1 MAEDDIDWYFG
12 SLASIPKNG
21 SIALTISDESS
32 SEDSISEDDDSSA
45 EDIVF
50 DLQKLQREQVKFN
63 LRKKLITNGPL
74 NGRVN
79 LSANGSDTSNSSQSE
94 GVPENGSNEQY
105 IEHAIFNTLCPVK
118 SSQRPSVHMLNY
130 KKFKASTKYFSPPD
144 SHIDDGS
151 AWIPEIKRTRLPIE
165 SRRDDIVNI
174 IREHKVVVLSGSTG
188 CGKSTQVPQYILDDC
203 LQRNASVNIICTQPR
218 RIAAASLAHRVSS
231 ERGTR
236 LRGQVGFHI
245 GGKNGYSSSTRLLYV
260 TTGILL
266 EMLKADRYLKSYTHV
281 IMDEIHERNVDDD
294 LMMAHLCEIM
304 RMNPSLKLII
314 MSATMNVQKF
324 TDYFREFET
333 EKDGIISEIPWIDV
347 PSKNFPVDVFYLE
360 DVCQGLEVTEAY
372 QTLIMSEP
380 KKPAMMQERRD
391 VLINWIMHCHATC
404 SADEAFLVF
413 LPGISIIAEVEDQLV
428 FCNEQQRCGMTQND
442 GKLIPFMTV
451 IKLHSTVTIDEQC
464 VAMQRPKS
472 NHRKIILATNV
483 AESSITVPDVRI
495 IFDSC
500 LRKDVYYDK
509 ATRCYSLNEQ
519 WISKDCAE
527 QRRGRADPPDDTAV
541 DYALEDLETT
551 GAVTKSNPIIRETDD
566 WVQGSV
572 ITYEYEVTRLGS
584 ILAQLPIDLHSGL
597 LVVYGAIFG
606 SLYDTM
612 IIAAILQN
620 RGVIVQPPNQEIAI
634 SAAMKRFHLNLPCE
648 YKLQGGSDLISHL
661 RAYLFWEE
669 STQNDNEFDRTEE
682 LNWCQQQFISLYWIR
697 EIQDLVITIRESLS
711 YQNICSPPTKQER
724 DKIRRNRVN
733 NPNLIIPDE
742 FLEYSD
748 LDTEQYIDSAIHI
761 LDLSTSSE
769 MQQDDNLISE
779 TLIINEP
786 KDHQLSSKLSTSVYQ
801 ITSNSRISLNPWM
814 NVFDRQYEITSK
826 KVQLRREPNV
836 LLLTILLMAA
846 FHQNLFRVTPCNDT
860 RIFKNCPP
868 EFNRNHTIE
877 FSAKHLPPR
886 QVLVET
892 FEKDIGIIQKMVHPD
907 SEPLGPDGDYEY
919 SYVEFAKPAIP
930 LWTHSRYRARAKSFL
945 CNNIESHLPDAVFLA
960 PKLKT
965 VKNGAALYTAGSSL
979 YAEDQKKLRFSGI
992 NGCPENAT
1000 ALSPIFHS
1008 KSTRAYQSKTSLF
1021 FPLIINDGEH
1031 KNYAVCA
1038 GKMITVDHGKSHVAE
1053 HITCLIGPPNATNNV
1068 GDVILSIFAN
1078 KIIERDGIWN
1088 VHVNLI
1094 EYPLFDVKPLEID
1107 KRLINSIRYFL
1118 KQALFEKEPKIEEM
1132 GDGNSK
1138 KNIPYL
1144 LTQQE
1149 MIKVWEQCRITPDYA
1164 GKLLVE
1170 SILVDLKRVNMTVIK
1185 PWIAQKIV
1193 DLLGGEDEVVVNY
1206 VFGLLEE
1213 TDLDPR
1219 MMQINLTGFLERN
1232 APIFVTELWKL
1243 LLSAQDCESGIP
1255 AIFLEQKMEEI
1266 RKRKEDDERIMAEIR
1281 RRREREDEER
1291 AKFREIREKEHR
1303 IAIVSFQINFVLQ
1316 VNLYR
1321 IVTRNLPDDVV
1332 EVEILIGFVAVV
1344 EVEVSKININDDPI
1358 GEAGVPKVD
1367 INDDRIEEVGVKA
1380 EIVLPGNVV
1389 ENAESIRAT
1398 DVVVEVEAK
1407 KNEEEEDTSKRRRLS
1422 KEEVVTKASSE
1433 KYSSTPSP
1441 RRNYHDQH
1449 TGYVVTEDEAR
1460 KRLDDSVEE
1469 TDSVQ
1474 NSPPRKKVVDA
1485 PIFKSKWNDDEDEE
1499 EIKKTSMSGLEQLE
1513 QLRAKAF
1520 ESMKARK

>member
-1 MAEDDIDWYFG
+1 MADDIDWYFG
-12 SLASIPKNG
+12 SLASIPKND
-21 SIALTISDESS
+21 SVALTASSKNSYLDVQTQESKNGKNAQKIDDANNEFVRTDTDTFSTLADCICSASSLADSDESY
-32 SEDSISEDDDSSA
+32 SEDSTSEDDDDSSA

-50 DLQKLQREQVKFN
+50 DLKKLQREQVKLN
-63 LRKKLITNGPL
+63 LRKKLLTNGSL
-74 NGRVN
+74 NEGVN
-79 LSANGSDTSNSSQSE
+79 LSSNGSDTSNSLQLE
-94 GVPENGSNEQY
+94 GAPENGY
-105 IEHAIFNTLCPVK
+105 IEHASRNSLCPVK
-118 SSQRPSVHMLNY
+118 SAQRPSVYMLNY

-151 AWIPEIKRTRLPIE
+151 AWIPKVKRTRLPIE

-174 IREHKVVVLSGSTG
+174 IRENKVVVLSGSTG

-203 LQRNASVNIICTQPR
+203 LQRNTSVNIICTQPR
-218 RIAAASLAHRVSS
+218 RIAATSLAHRVSS
-231 ERGTR
+231 ERGTK

-333 EKDGIISEIPWIDV
+333 EKDGITSKIPWIDI
-347 PSKNFPVDVFYLE
+347 PSKNFSVDVFYLE

-372 QTLIMSEP
+372 QTLIMNEP

-391 VLINWIMHCHATC
+391 VLINWIMHCHVTC

-413 LPGISIIAEVEDQLV
+413 LSGISIIAEVEDQLM
-428 FCNEQQRCGMTQND
+428 FCNEQQRCGMMQNG
-442 GKLIPFMTV
+442 GKPIPFMTV

-464 VAMQRPKS
+464 VIMQRPKS

-509 ATRCYSLNEQ
+509 AARCYSLNEQ

-527 QRRGRADPPDDTAV
+527 QRRGRAGRVGPGVLYRFVPKRFYDQLCEERTPEIRRTPLNSLLLRCIYANFGDPRTLLSHCIDPPDDTAV

-551 GAVTKSNPIIRETDD
+551 GAVTKSNPIIKETDD

-634 SAAMKRFHLNLPCE
+634 SAAMKRFHLNLPDE

-669 STQNDNEFDRTEE
+669 TTQNDSEFDRTEE

-733 NPNLIIPDE
+733 NSHLIIPDE
-742 FLEYSD
+742 SLEYSD

-761 LDLSTSSE
+761 LDLSTLDE
-769 MQQDDNLISE
+769 RQQDDDNLISE
-779 TLIINEP
+779 TLMTNKL
-786 KDHQLSSKLSTSVYQ
+786 KDHQSSSKLSTSVYQ
-801 ITSNSRISLNPWM
+801 ITSNLRTLNPWM
-814 NVFDRQYEITSK
+814 NVFDRQYEIISK

-836 LLLTILLMAA
+836 LLLTTLFMAA

-860 RIFKNCPP
+860 RVFKNCPS

-877 FSAKHLPPR
+877 FSAKVLPPR

-907 SEPLGPDGDYEY
+907 SELLGPDGDYEY

-930 LWTHSRYRARAKSFL
+930 LWTHSRYRARTKSFL
-945 CNNIESHLPDAVFLA
+945 CNHIESHLPDAVFLA
-960 PKLKT
+960 PKLRT
-965 VKNGAALYTAGSSL
+965 VKNGVWADANNVNSANGTNNTNSTNNIGATSYTVGSSL
-979 YAEDQKKLRFSGI
+979 YPEDQKKLRFSGI
-992 NGCPENAT
+992 NGCPETAT

-1038 GKMITVDHGKSHVAE
+1038 GKMITVDHGKAHVAE
-1053 HITCLIGPPNATNNV
+1053 HITCLIGPPNTTNNV
-1068 GDVILSIFAN
+1068 GDVILSVFAN

-1088 VHVNLI
+1088 VHVNLT

-1118 KQALFEKEPKIEEM
+1118 KQALFEKEPKVEDM
-1132 GDGNSK
+1132 GGDYSK

-1149 MIKVWEQCRITPDYA
+1149 IIKVWEQCRITPDYA

-1170 SILVDLKRVNMTVIK
+1170 SIL
-1185 PWIAQKIV
+1185 
-1193 DLLGGEDEVVVNY
+1193 
-1206 VFGLLEE
+1206 
-1213 TDLDPR
+1213 
-1219 MMQINLTGFLERN
+1219 
-1232 APIFVTELWKL
+1232 
-1243 LLSAQDCESGIP
+1243 
-1255 AIFLEQKMEEI
+1255 
-1266 RKRKEDDERIMAEIR
+1266 
-1281 RRREREDEER
+1281 
-1291 AKFREIREKEHR
+1291 
-1303 IAIVSFQINFVLQ
+1303 
-1316 VNLYR
+1316 
-1321 IVTRNLPDDVV
+1321 
-1332 EVEILIGFVAVV
+1332 IL
-1344 EVEVSKININDDPI
+1344 
-1358 GEAGVPKVD
+1358 
-1367 INDDRIEEVGVKA
+1367 
-1380 EIVLPGNVV
+1380 
-1389 ENAESIRAT
+1389 
-1398 DVVVEVEAK
+1398 
-1407 KNEEEEDTSKRRRLS
+1407 
-1422 KEEVVTKASSE
+1422 
-1433 KYSSTPSP
+1433 
-1441 RRNYHDQH
+1441 
-1449 TGYVVTEDEAR
+1449 
-1460 KRLDDSVEE
+1460 
-1469 TDSVQ
+1469 
-1474 NSPPRKKVVDA
+1474 
-1485 PIFKSKWNDDEDEE
+1485 
-1499 EIKKTSMSGLEQLE
+1499 
-1513 QLRAKAF
+1513 
-1520 ESMKARK
+1520 

>member
-12 SLASIPKNG
+12 SLASIPKNS
-21 SIALTISDESS
+21 SILTISDESS

-94 GVPENGSNEQY
+94 GVPEDGSNEQY

-118 SSQRPSVHMLNY
+118 SAQRPSVHMLNY

-174 IREHKVVVLSGSTG
+174 IRENKVVVLSGSTG

-266 EMLKADRYLKSYTHV
+266 EMLKTDRYLKSYTHV

-333 EKDGIISEIPWIDV
+333 EKDGIISKIPWIDV

-428 FCNEQQRCGMTQND
+428 FCNEQQRCGMMQND
-442 GKLIPFMTV
+442 GKPIPFMTV

-464 VAMQRPKS
+464 MAMQRPKT
-472 NHRKIILATNV
+472 TNV

-527 QRRGRADPPDDTAV
+527 QRRGRAGRVGPGVLYRFVPKGFYDQLCEERTPEIRRTPLNSLLLRCIYANFGDPRTLLSRCVDPPDDTAV

-634 SAAMKRFHLNLPCE
+634 SAAMKRFHLNLPGE

-669 STQNDNEFDRTEE
+669 TTQNDNEFDRAEE

-761 LDLSTSSE
+761 LDLSTLDE

-779 TLIINEP
+779 TLIVNEP
-786 KDHQLSSKLSTSVYQ
+786 KDHQFSSKLSTSVYQ
-801 ITSNSRISLNPWM
+801 TTSNSRISLNPWM

-877 FSAKHLPPR
+877 FSAKVLPPR

-907 SEPLGPDGDYEY
+907 GGPLGPDGDYEC

-930 LWTHSRYRARAKSFL
+930 LWTHSRYRARSKSFL

-965 VKNGAALYTAGSSL
+965 VKNGVWTDANSVNNANSANSANSTNNINSTNNTGAALYTVGSSL

-992 NGCPENAT
+992 NGCPETAT

-1088 VHVNLI
+1088 VHVNLT

-1132 GDGNSK
+1132 GDGYSK
-1138 KNIPYL
+1138 KNMPYL
-1144 LTQQE
+1144 LTLQE

-1170 SILVDLKRVNMTVIK
+1170 SILVL
-1185 PWIAQKIV
+1185 
-1193 DLLGGEDEVVVNY
+1193 
-1206 VFGLLEE
+1206 
-1213 TDLDPR
+1213 
-1219 MMQINLTGFLERN
+1219 
-1232 APIFVTELWKL
+1232 
-1243 LLSAQDCESGIP
+1243 
-1255 AIFLEQKMEEI
+1255 
-1266 RKRKEDDERIMAEIR
+1266 
-1281 RRREREDEER
+1281 
-1291 AKFREIREKEHR
+1291 
-1303 IAIVSFQINFVLQ
+1303 
-1316 VNLYR
+1316 
-1321 IVTRNLPDDVV
+1321 
-1332 EVEILIGFVAVV
+1332 
-1344 EVEVSKININDDPI
+1344 
-1358 GEAGVPKVD
+1358 
-1367 INDDRIEEVGVKA
+1367 
-1380 EIVLPGNVV
+1380 
-1389 ENAESIRAT
+1389 
-1398 DVVVEVEAK
+1398 
-1407 KNEEEEDTSKRRRLS
+1407 
-1422 KEEVVTKASSE
+1422 
-1433 KYSSTPSP
+1433 
-1441 RRNYHDQH
+1441 
-1449 TGYVVTEDEAR
+1449 
-1460 KRLDDSVEE
+1460 
-1469 TDSVQ
+1469 
-1474 NSPPRKKVVDA
+1474 
-1485 PIFKSKWNDDEDEE
+1485 
-1499 EIKKTSMSGLEQLE
+1499 
-1513 QLRAKAF
+1513 
-1520 ESMKARK
+1520 